1 MQRLGVVAVLDQLV
15 GYLLRLQLRAAEDDG
30 ENLGE
35 IVHDTLQRQV
45 LVLRMHHII
54 DVVHILGTLI
64 ARAHDDGLV
73 ILQVMLGHLLHLTA
87 HRGREHQRGVL
98 LRQRLEDLVDG
109 IRETHVQH
117 LVGLVEHDGAHS
129 LQMGEA
135 AILQVEQ
142 ASWRSHDDLHALLQR
157 PHLRLDGR
165 TAIDGFH
172 MNAVHV
178 LRKVTDVISD
188 LQAQLPRRREH
199 QCLRLTA
206 ARIDTLQQRNAE
218 GGCLARSRLRQGYHV
233 LLSFHQQRYHRLL
246 HWHRTHKSQFL
257 DSAPDGRIHS

>member
-1 MQRLGVVAVLDQLV
+1 MLLLRVYDADARAFLACTACSARAVSVVLDVVGQSEVDDVRQVVDVKAASSHIGSHKQLSEVLAELLHGLVALLLREVAVQRLGVVAVLDQLV

-35 IVHDTLQRQV
+35 VVHDTLQRQV

-117 LVGLVEHDGAHS
+117 LVGLIKHDGAHS

-135 AILQVEQ
+135 TILQVEQ
-142 ASWRSHDDLHALLQR
+142 GLPHECRPCTSQSH
-157 PHLRLDGR
+157 GC
-165 TAIDGFH
+165 
-172 MNAVHV
+172 
-178 LRKVTDVISD
+178 
-188 LQAQLPRRREH
+188 H
-199 QCLRLTA
+199 Q
-206 ARIDTLQQRNAE
+206 
-218 GGCLARSRLRQGYHV
+218 
-233 LLSFHQQRYHRLL
+233 
-246 HWHRTHKSQFL
+246 
-257 DSAPDGRIHS
+257 